1 MAYILLS
8 ISQFWLLLMGL
19 CCAYQLGYTLLS
31 LVKTPRWKPGAGT
44 NRYAVLICARNEAAV
59 LPKLLESLRAQD
71 YPGVLDLYVAA
82 DNCTDD
88 TARLARKGGA
98 TVFERHDLV
107 HVGKGYAL
115 NFLLHRIWAE
125 GKHYDGYLLF
135 DADNLAR
142 PDFVRRLD
150 GVFGPECPVVAGY
163 RNTKNYRGWVAA
175 GQGLCFIR
183 EVRFLNCPRTLLGFS
198 GNVTGTGFLVSEEI
212 LRTAGGWPWHCLCE
226 DLEFSTV
233 QMIAGRRIA
242 YCPQAEYFDE
252 QPATLS
258 QSVRQ
263 RLRWCK
269 GFLQVMASRGAGL
282 GRAALRG
289 SWSCADLLISRIAPV
304 LFNLLA
310 LGFAAVGAALAGGP
324 VLVLAALGRILACG
338 YLSMLVMAAL
348 TTCTEWKRIQA
359 PAVWKLAGIFTFPLY
374 MATYLPIALVAC
386 VRRVEWTPVAHT
398 RAVSLN
404 QLDAG

>member
-8 ISQFWLLLMGL
+8 ISRFWLLLMGL

-125 GKHYDGYLLF
+125 GKHYDGYILF

-150 GVFGPECPVVAGY
+150 GVFSPECPVVAGY

>member
-1 MAYILLS
+1 M
-8 ISQFWLLLMGL
+8 
-19 CCAYQLGYTLLS
+19 
-31 LVKTPRWKPGAGT
+31 
-44 NRYAVLICARNEAAV
+44 
-59 LPKLLESLRAQD
+59 
-71 YPGVLDLYVAA
+71 
-82 DNCTDD
+82 
-88 TARLARKGGA
+88 
-98 TVFERHDLV
+98 
-107 HVGKGYAL
+107 
-115 NFLLHRIWAE
+115 
-125 GKHYDGYLLF
+125 
-135 DADNLAR
+135 
-142 PDFVRRLD
+142 
-150 GVFGPECPVVAGY
+150 
-163 RNTKNYRGWVAA
+163 
-175 GQGLCFIR
+175 
-183 EVRFLNCPRTLLGFS
+183 
-198 GNVTGTGFLVSEEI
+198 
-212 LRTAGGWPWHCLCE
+212 
-226 DLEFSTV
+226 
-233 QMIAGRRIA
+233 
-242 YCPQAEYFDE
+242 
-252 QPATLS
+252 
-258 QSVRQ
+258 RQ

-310 LGFAAVGAALAGGP
+310 LGFAAAGAALAGGP

-374 MATYLPIALVAC
+374 MATYLPIALAAC

>member
-8 ISQFWLLLMGL
+8 ISRFWLLLMGL

-31 LVKTPRWKPGAGT
+31 LVKMPRWKPGAGT

-59 LPKLLESLRAQD
+59 LPKLLESLRTQD

-150 GVFGPECPVVAGY
+150 GVFSPECPVVAGY

-359 PAVWKLAGIFTFPLY
+359 SAVWKLAGIFTFPLY

>member
-8 ISQFWLLLMGL
+8 ISRFWLLLMGL

-404 QLDAG
+404 QLDVG

>member
-8 ISQFWLLLMGL
+8 ISRFWLLLMGL
-19 CCAYQLGYTLLS
+19 CCAYQLGYALLS

-310 LGFAAVGAALAGGP
+310 LGFAAAGAALAGGP

-374 MATYLPIALVAC
+374 MATYLPIALAAC

>member
-8 ISQFWLLLMGL
+8 ISRFWLLLMGL

-183 EVRFLNCPRTLLGFS
+183 EVRFLNAPHTLLGFS

-374 MATYLPIALVAC
+374 MATYLPIALAAC

>member
-8 ISQFWLLLMGL
+8 ISRFWLLLMGL
-19 CCAYQLGYTLLS
+19 CCAYQLAYTFLS

>member
-1 MAYILLS
+1 MAELFFS
-8 ISQFWLLLMGL
+8 ISRFWLLLMGI

-31 LVKTPRWKPGAGT
+31 LMKTPRWRPGPCT

-88 TARLARKGGA
+88 TARLARKAGA
-98 TVFERHDLV
+98 TVFERHDRTR
-107 HVGKGYAL
+107 VGKGYAL
-115 NFLLHRIWAE
+115 DFLLHRIWAE
-125 GKHYDGYLLF
+125 GRHYDGYILF

-150 GVFGPECPVVAGY
+150 GVFSTGCPVVAGY

-183 EVRFLNCPRTLLGFS
+183 EVRFLNAPRTLLGFS

-212 LRTAGGWPWHCLCE
+212 LRDAGGWPWHCLCE

-233 QMIAGRRIA
+233 QMVAGRRIA

-252 QPATLS
+252 QPASLR

-269 GFLQVMASRGAGL
+269 GFLQVMAKRGPAM

-310 LGFAAVGAALAGGP
+310 LGFAAAGAVLSGGALIALG
-324 VLVLAALGRILACG
+324 ALGRILVCG
-338 YLSMLVMAAL
+338 YLSMMAMAAL

-359 PAVWKLAGIFTFPLY
+359 PVAQKLAGIVTFPFY
-374 MATYLPIALVAC
+374 MATYLPIALAAC
-386 VRRVEWTPVAHT
+386 VRKVEWTPVAHT
-398 RAVSLN
+398 RAVTLN

>member
-8 ISQFWLLLMGL
+8 ISRFWLLLMGL

-310 LGFAAVGAALAGGP
+310 LGFAAVGVALAGGP
-324 VLVLAALGRILACG
+324 VLMLAALGRILACG

>member
-8 ISQFWLLLMGL
+8 ISRFWLLLMGL

-310 LGFAAVGAALAGGP
+310 LGFAAAGAALAGGP

-374 MATYLPIALVAC
+374 MATYLPIALAAC

>member
-8 ISQFWLLLMGL
+8 ISRFWLLLMGL

-88 TARLARKGGA
+88 TARLARKDGA

-374 MATYLPIALVAC
+374 MATYLPIALAAC

>member
-8 ISQFWLLLMGL
+8 ISRFWLLLTGL

-310 LGFAAVGAALAGGP
+310 LGFAAAGAALAGGP

>member
-8 ISQFWLLLMGL
+8 ISRFWLLLMGL

-150 GVFGPECPVVAGY
+150 GVFSPECPVVAGY

-374 MATYLPIALVAC
+374 MATYLPIALAAC

>member
-8 ISQFWLLLMGL
+8 ISRFWLLLMGL

-183 EVRFLNCPRTLLGFS
+183 EVRFLNAPRTLLGFS

-374 MATYLPIALVAC
+374 MATYLPIALAAC

>member
-8 ISQFWLLLMGL
+8 ISRFWLLLMGL

-163 RNTKNYRGWVAA
+163 RNTKNYRGWIAA

-374 MATYLPIALVAC
+374 MATYLPIALAAC

>member
-8 ISQFWLLLMGL
+8 ISRFWLLLMGL

-125 GKHYDGYLLF
+125 GKHYDGYLFF

-150 GVFGPECPVVAGY
+150 GVFSPECPVVAGY

>member
-8 ISQFWLLLMGL
+8 ISRFWLLLMGL

-289 SWSCADLLISRIAPV
+289 SWSCTDLLISRIAPV

-374 MATYLPIALVAC
+374 MATYLPIALAAC

>member
-8 ISQFWLLLMGL
+8 ISRFWLLLMGL

-359 PAVWKLAGIFTFPLY
+359 PAVWMLAGIFTFPLY

>member
-8 ISQFWLLLMGL
+8 ISRFWLLLMGL

-324 VLVLAALGRILACG
+324 VVVLAALGRILACG

>member
-8 ISQFWLLLMGL
+8 ISRFWLLLMGL

-289 SWSCADLLISRIAPV
+289 RWSCADLLISRIAPV

-374 MATYLPIALVAC
+374 MATYLPIALAAC

>member
-8 ISQFWLLLMGL
+8 ISRFWLLLMGL

-150 GVFGPECPVVAGY
+150 GVFSPECPVVAGY
-163 RNTKNYRGWVAA
+163 RNTKNYRGWIAA

-282 GRAALRG
+282 GGAALRG

>member
-1 MAYILLS
+1 MAYVLLS
-8 ISQFWLLLMGL
+8 ISRFWLLLMGL

-98 TVFERHDLV
+98 TVFERHDRV

-163 RNTKNYRGWVAA
+163 RNTKNYRGWIAA

-212 LRTAGGWPWHCLCE
+212 LRAAGGWPWHCLCE

-398 RAVSLN
+398 RAVGLS

>member
-8 ISQFWLLLMGL
+8 ISRFWLLLMGL

-212 LRTAGGWPWHCLCE
+212 LHTAGGWPWHCLCE

>member
-8 ISQFWLLLMGL
+8 ISRFWLLLMGL

-289 SWSCADLLISRIAPV
+289 SWSCADLLISRIAPM

-374 MATYLPIALVAC
+374 MATYLPIALAAC

>member
-8 ISQFWLLLMGL
+8 ISRFWLLLMGL

-150 GVFGPECPVVAGY
+150 GVFSPECPVVAGY

-242 YCPQAEYFDE
+242 YCPQAEYFGE

>member
-8 ISQFWLLLMGL
+8 ISRFWLLLMGL

-59 LPKLLESLRAQD
+59 LPKLMESLRAQD

-107 HVGKGYAL
+107 HVVKGYAL

-374 MATYLPIALVAC
+374 MATYLPIALAAC

>member
-8 ISQFWLLLMGL
+8 ISRFWLLLMGL

-115 NFLLHRIWAE
+115 NFLLHRIWVE

-269 GFLQVMASRGAGL
+269 GFLQVMASRGAKL

-289 SWSCADLLISRIAPV
+289 RWSCADLLISRIAPV

-310 LGFAAVGAALAGGP
+310 LGFAAAGAALAGGP

-374 MATYLPIALVAC
+374 MATYLPIALAAC

>member
-8 ISQFWLLLMGL
+8 ISRFWLLLMGL

-59 LPKLLESLRAQD
+59 LPKLLESLRTQD

-98 TVFERHDLV
+98 TVFERHDFV

-310 LGFAAVGAALAGGP
+310 LGFAAAGAALAGGP

-374 MATYLPIALVAC
+374 MATYLPIALAAC

>member
-1 MAYILLS
+1 M
-8 ISQFWLLLMGL
+8 
-19 CCAYQLGYTLLS
+19 
-31 LVKTPRWKPGAGT
+31 
-44 NRYAVLICARNEAAV
+44 
-59 LPKLLESLRAQD
+59 
-71 YPGVLDLYVAA
+71 
-82 DNCTDD
+82 
-88 TARLARKGGA
+88 
-98 TVFERHDLV
+98 
-107 HVGKGYAL
+107 
-115 NFLLHRIWAE
+115 
-125 GKHYDGYLLF
+125 
-135 DADNLAR
+135 
-142 PDFVRRLD
+142 
-150 GVFGPECPVVAGY
+150 
-163 RNTKNYRGWVAA
+163 
-175 GQGLCFIR
+175 
-183 EVRFLNCPRTLLGFS
+183 
-198 GNVTGTGFLVSEEI
+198 
-212 LRTAGGWPWHCLCE
+212 
-226 DLEFSTV
+226 
-233 QMIAGRRIA
+233 
-242 YCPQAEYFDE
+242 
-252 QPATLS
+252 
-258 QSVRQ
+258 RQ

-374 MATYLPIALVAC
+374 MATYLPIALAAC

>member
-8 ISQFWLLLMGL
+8 ISRFWLLLMGL
-19 CCAYQLGYTLLS
+19 CCAYQLAYTFLS

-233 QMIAGRRIA
+233 QMIAGRCIA

>member
-8 ISQFWLLLMGL
+8 ISRFWLLLMGL

-88 TARLARKGGA
+88 TAHLARKGGA

-125 GKHYDGYLLF
+125 GKHYDGYILF

-150 GVFGPECPVVAGY
+150 GVFSPECPVVAGY

-324 VLVLAALGRILACG
+324 VLVLVALGRILACG

>member
-8 ISQFWLLLMGL
+8 ISRFWLLLMGL

-31 LVKTPRWKPGAGT
+31 LAKTPRWKPGAGT

-115 NFLLHRIWAE
+115 NFLLRRIWAE

-163 RNTKNYRGWVAA
+163 RNTKNYRGWIAA

-183 EVRFLNCPRTLLGFS
+183 EVCFLNCPRTLLGFS

-374 MATYLPIALVAC
+374 MATYLPIALAAC

>member
-8 ISQFWLLLMGL
+8 ISRFWLLLMGL
-19 CCAYQLGYTLLS
+19 CCAYQLAYTFLS

-310 LGFAAVGAALAGGP
+310 LGFAAVGAALAGVP

-348 TTCTEWKRIQA
+348 TTCTELKRIQA

>member
-8 ISQFWLLLMGL
+8 ISRFWLLLMGL

-31 LVKTPRWKPGAGT
+31 LAKTPRWKPGAGT

-310 LGFAAVGAALAGGP
+310 LGFAAAGAALAGGP
-324 VLVLAALGRILACG
+324 VLLLAALGRILACG

-374 MATYLPIALVAC
+374 MATYLPL
-386 VRRVEWTPVAHT
+386 
-398 RAVSLN
+398 SLIHI
-404 QLDAG
+404 

>member
-8 ISQFWLLLMGL
+8 ISRFWLLLMGL

-198 GNVTGTGFLVSEEI
+198 GNVTGTGFLVREEI

-310 LGFAAVGAALAGGP
+310 LGFAAAGAALAGGP

-374 MATYLPIALVAC
+374 MATYLPIALAAC

>member
-8 ISQFWLLLMGL
+8 ISRFWLLLMGL

-310 LGFAAVGAALAGGP
+310 LGFAAAGAALAGGL

-374 MATYLPIALVAC
+374 MATYLPIALAAC

>member
-8 ISQFWLLLMGL
+8 ISRFWLLLMGL

-150 GVFGPECPVVAGY
+150 GVFSPECPVVAGY

-310 LGFAAVGAALAGGP
+310 LGFAAVGVALAGGP
-324 VLVLAALGRILACG
+324 VLMLAALGRILACG

>member
-8 ISQFWLLLMGL
+8 ISRFWLLLMGL

-59 LPKLLESLRAQD
+59 LPKLLESLRTQD

-150 GVFGPECPVVAGY
+150 GVFSPECPVVAGY

-310 LGFAAVGAALAGGP
+310 LGFAAAGAALAGGP

-374 MATYLPIALVAC
+374 MATYLPIALAAC

>member
-8 ISQFWLLLMGL
+8 ISRFWLLLMGL

-71 YPGVLDLYVAA
+71 YLGVLDLYVAA

-150 GVFGPECPVVAGY
+150 GVFSPECPVVAGY